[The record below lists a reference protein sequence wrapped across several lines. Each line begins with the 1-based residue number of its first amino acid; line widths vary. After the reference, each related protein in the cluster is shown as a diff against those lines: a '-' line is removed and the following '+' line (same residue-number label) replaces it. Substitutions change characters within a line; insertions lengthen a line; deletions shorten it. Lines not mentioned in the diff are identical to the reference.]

1 MTDALDT
8 EPKGNA
14 RAYHSTPTSEMVVDN
29 TLTTITKWQY
39 VWNNSNHSNSTCDFA
54 EFKKYATDEHI
65 RLLISKFQQSGWRDA
80 SKVSNFY
87 HIRHV
92 LAYAYQAQN
101 NNIKNKIE
109 FNPETC
115 VQYIHAN
122 YLSMVSSAK
131 GVSSK
136 PISASTLGRQGAQ
149 LSSICKRFGLGQIPK
164 AARNLGTKSASLD
177 SNNYSKK
184 FLSTIAFALLSDRK
198 ILLNQYQDETLSGG
212 QRKLAFD
219 RLMCNA
225 VFLTIYYLGTGQT
238 ETLNMFLDDV
248 WVCKNTGSSRILIEG
263 FKTRGNTIETRSF
276 TPRATCKHFF
286 ESHIELSKTHSTFLG
301 LDKHYLF
308 RKTNGEIPNGRNLLN
323 YAQDYLVK
331 NSERIQKLIAEN
343 PDFKLNSSKRP

>member
-1 MTDALDT
+1 M
-8 EPKGNA
+8 
-14 RAYHSTPTSEMVVDN
+14 
-29 TLTTITKWQY
+29 
-39 VWNNSNHSNSTCDFA
+39 
-54 EFKKYATDEHI
+54 
-65 RLLISKFQQSGWRDA
+65 
-80 SKVSNFY
+80 NFY
-87 HIRHV
+87 RIRQV
-92 LAYAYQAQN
+92 LAYVYQAQDN
-101 NNIKNKIE
+101 NLKNKIE
-109 FNPETC
+109 FSPETC
-115 VQYIHAN
+115 ILFIHAN
-122 YLSMVSSAK
+122 YLSMVSTGK
-131 GVSSK
+131 GVSNK
-136 PISASTLGRQGAQ
+136 PITAKYLGWLGSALN
-149 LSSICKRFGLGQIPK
+149 SICKKFGLGQISK

-177 SNNYSKK
+177 SDNYSKK
-184 FLSTIAFALLSDRK
+184 VLSAIAFALLTDRK
-198 ILLNQYQDETLSGG
+198 ILLTQYQDKTRSDG
-212 QRKLAFD
+212 QRKVAFD

-248 WVCKNTGSSRILIEG
+248 WVCKSTGASRIIIEG

-343 PDFKLNSSKRP
+343 PDFKLNSNLLKSSIKQLAEQQMGRTKACLLIRS